1 MLGAVGSH
9 DRARSPFASP
19 SGLQGWMV
27 GHYMA
32 RLTRGA
38 NRWVMSLLDI
48 GPDDRV
54 LDVGCGPG
62 AGLAAASNRRARLV
76 VGIDVSATMVRQA
89 ARRNRAAV
97 RAGRVEVHPGDAV
110 RLPLPDGGFNKAAS
124 LNSLQFWT
132 DPAAGVR
139 ELHRVLVPGGRVA
152 IVLMARTDDPT
163 RPGVEPRWAR
173 DVDEDLRA
181 AGFGEIG
188 HVGKEFGGVLH
199 RAFLARR
206 PG

>member
-1 MLGAVGSH
+1 
-9 DRARSPFASP
+9 
-19 SGLQGWMV
+19 MV
-27 GHYMA
+27 GQFMA
-32 RLTRGA
+32 LLTGGA

-62 AGLAAASNRRARLV
+62 TGLAAAAGGGRAGLV

-97 RAGRVEVHPGDAV
+97 RAGRVEVHQGDAV
-110 RLPLPDGGFNKAAS
+110 RLPLPDGRFTKAAS
-124 LNSLQFWT
+124 VNSLQFWT

-163 RPGVEPRWAR
+163 GPGVEPVWAR
-173 DVDEDLRA
+173 DVDEHLRA
-181 AGFGEIG
+181 AGFGEIA
-188 HVGKEFGGVLH
+188 HLGKEFGGVLH

-206 PG
+206 PGER